1 MKIIIHFFEKS
12 FDKKIY
18 FFQNL
23 NFWHRLLFFLFK
35 FCLFQK
41 YKSKDGIMA
50 LIILIQNENKN
61 SFFRK
66 NFWPKNIEKVIT
78 FSPTRIDI
86 CDIVFGTYDGFRRTR
101 INFFF
106 LLEHYFC
113 QPHKGQE
120 EIIGFKIRKIK
131 ANFHHLSI
139 VHHFWSFKITVWIQ
153 ITRVITKIW
162 QILILTKK
170 LEKYQFFS
178 KPPHNWWF
186 SEKPQFWT
194 KTPEQIRKKVVQN

>member
-1 MKIIIHFFEKS
+1 MYFSKTQEQWRTNSLNNSHKKMKIIIHFFEKS

-66 NFWPKNIEKVIT
+66 NFWPKNIEKMKT

-86 CDIVFGTYDGFRRTR
+86 FDIVFGTYDGFRRTR

-106 LLEHYFC
+106 SFGTLF
-113 QPHKGQE
+113 
-120 EIIGFKIRKIK
+120 
-131 ANFHHLSI
+131 LSTAQG
-139 VHHFWSFKITVWIQ
+139 SG
-153 ITRVITKIW
+153 RNYR
-162 QILILTKK
+162 L
-170 LEKYQFFS
+170 
-178 KPPHNWWF
+178 
-186 SEKPQFWT
+186 
-194 KTPEQIRKKVVQN
+194 